1 MKIYREFVRGSL
13 WISKGIAPTDDE
25 VADCINNITEK
36 KFQRAHQVEN
46 LAPFMKLFLQD
57 YEAYN
62 RKKRAQ
68 AGAAKRWRKKA

>member
-13 WISKGIAPTDDE
+13 LVSKGRAPTDDE
-25 VADCINNITEK
+25 VADCMNSNAEK
-36 KFQRAHQVEN
+36 KFQSYQVEN
-46 LAPFMKLFLQD
+46 LAPWMELFLKN

-68 AGAAKRWRKKA
+68 AGAAKRWKKKV